1 MKNKLST
8 SAVAALISLAA
19 LSANADQVISAN
31 TSSTFNASGGDIII
45 SGGVTMDS
53 TSGNALRVDG
63 VNVNNLTNNG
73 SVFQSRAGTAINFNS
88 LNSSATIIN
97 NGQIGRYNGS
107 NSTNTGPGIILDS
120 KASVINNGFID
131 GTGQGL
137 ITVNSGASG
146 SSITN
151 NGGIGT
157 NYQAFFGIKVAAST
171 TLSDLT
177 NASEKSI
184 KGLYAVANNG
194 TITNLTN
201 YGLISGYHW
210 VNAPAL
216 ADGTIVNL
224 TNYGSI
230 LASMSGTAITSSVTN
245 LANAQGAKTGVALSI
260 ANLATNYNVIVN
272 SSNDFGKLSV
282 QNASGSMAFGINN
295 GSTIAADTTYS
306 NVLTGLNGTSAGS
319 SITGTGFTVTGA
331 TGVLNGLNYSLI
343 ANSITSGGWDLV
355 VGSSV
360 NPVPEADTSAMLLM
374 GAGVMGFMAR
384 RRKNTQA

>member
-8 SAVAALISLAA
+8 LAVAALFFLATV
-19 LSANADQVISAN
+19 SANADQVISSN
-31 TSSTFNASGGDIII
+31 TSSTVNASGGDIII
-45 SGGVTMDS
+45 NSGVTMNS
-53 TSGNALRVDG
+53 TSGNALTVNG

-73 SVFQSRAGTAINFNS
+73 SVLQSAKGTAINFNS
-88 LNSSATIIN
+88 LSSSATITN
-97 NGQIGRYNGS
+97 NGQIGSYTGS
-107 NSTNTGPGIILDS
+107 DNSSSAQTIILNS
-120 KASVINNGFID
+120 KASVINNGNIA
-131 GTGQGL
+131 GRGQGL
-137 ITVNSGASG
+137 VTVNSGASG

-157 NYQAFFGIKVAAST
+157 QDQAFFGVSVAAST
-171 TLSDLT
+171 TLSDFT
-177 NASEKSI
+177 NASGASI
-184 KGLYAVANNG
+184 KGLYAVSNNG

-201 YGLISGYHW
+201 YGLISGRHW

-216 ADGTIVNL
+216 SGGTIVNL

-230 LASMSGTAITSSVTN
+230 LASMSGNAITSSVTN

-260 ANLATNYNVIVN
+260 ANLATNYNIIVN

-319 SITGTGFTVTGA
+319 SISGTGFTVTGA

-343 ANSITSGGWDLV
+343 ANSITAGGWDLV

-384 RRKNTQA
+384 RRKQVAA